1 MNRIALRANITLV
14 IALLLLAG
22 FVLFIVEYSLNA
34 DKWITS
40 EGSPHVYN
48 GKDNINTGVV
58 TDRDDVILLDMRQE
72 RTYSNV
78 ESIRKS
84 TVHWVGDRPGNVRA
98 PALSQ
103 YALDM
108 IGYDTFNGLYSYGDS
123 GGVAKLTL
131 SAQVQ
136 AVALEALGDYKGTV
150 AVYNY
155 KTGEILCAVS
165 TPTFDPDNPPEATPQ
180 DSFYYNRFA
189 WGLYTPGSIFKIVTL
204 AAALEEIPE
213 VETQIFQ
220 CKGEYKIGEKVIRC
234 DDGAHGAQNIKTAF
248 RNSCNCA
255 FAELALQLG
264 GETLQGYVEKFG
276 LVSSL
281 SVDGVNI
288 SAGSYSIESEDP
300 DIQGNDY
307 EVAWSSIGQY
317 KDQINP
323 CSFMTFTGAVANGG
337 VMVLPHVVMEVGCD
351 GDVSYSGKPQIGD
364 RILSEETARLVCEYL
379 ENNVQTKYGA
389 ENFPG
394 LTVGAKTGTAEV
406 DGAKPNAMFAG
417 MVTDEKYPL
426 AFIVAVEDAGYGRTV
441 CVPVASAVL
450 AACKTMID
458 QS

>member
-1 MNRIALRANITLV
+1 MNRIALRANITLL
-14 IALLLLAG
+14 IALLLLVG
-22 FVLFIVEYSLNA
+22 FLFFVAEYTMNGE
-34 DKWITS
+34 KWITT

-58 TDRDDVILLDMRQE
+58 TDRDDVILLDMREE

-78 ESIRKS
+78 PEIRES
-84 TVHWVGDRPGNVRA
+84 TVHWVGDRAGNVCA

-108 IGYDTFNGLYSYGDS
+108 IGYDSFNGLYSYGDS

-131 SAQVQ
+131 SSQVQ
-136 AVALEALGDYKGTV
+136 TVALEALGDYNGTV

-155 KTGEILCAVS
+155 KTGELLCAVS

-204 AAALEEIPE
+204 AAALEEIPDLE
-213 VETQIFQ
+213 NQTFQ
-220 CKGEYKIGEKVIRC
+220 CKGELKIGEKIIRC
-234 DDGAHGAQNIKTAF
+234 DDGAHGTQNIKTAF
-248 RNSCNCA
+248 RNSCNTA

-264 GETLQGYVEKFG
+264 GDTLQTYVEKFG
-276 LVSSL
+276 LVSAMSL
-281 SVDGVNI
+281 DGVNI
-288 SAGSYSIESEDP
+288 SAGNYSIESEDP

-323 CSFMTFTGAVANGG
+323 CSFLTFMGAIANGG
-337 VMVLPHVVMEVGCD
+337 VTVSPYVVMEISCD
-351 GDVSYSGKPQIGD
+351 GEVSYAGQVQVGE
-364 RILSEETARLVCEYL
+364 RILSEETAAVLSAYL
-379 ENNVQTKYGA
+379 ENNVQTKYGG

-417 MVTDEKYPL
+417 IVTDEAYPL

-441 CVPVASAVL
+441 CMPIASSVL
-450 AACKTMID
+450 EACKAMMD